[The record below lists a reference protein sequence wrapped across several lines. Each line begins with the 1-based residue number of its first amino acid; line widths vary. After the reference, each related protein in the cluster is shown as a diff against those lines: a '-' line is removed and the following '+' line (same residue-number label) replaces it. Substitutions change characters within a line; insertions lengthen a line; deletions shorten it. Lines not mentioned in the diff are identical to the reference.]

1 MRLPELLFAEIADDV
16 VLILPQ
22 HAEGR
27 TDVVVLQHRTVIVQ
41 HSHFRPVNIQVNTA
55 VIQRDYFRPVNM

>member
-1 MRLPELLFAEIADDV
+1 MGLPELLLAEIADDV

-27 TDVVVLQHRTVIVQ
+27 TDVVVLQHRAVIVQ
-41 HSHFRPVNIQVNTA
+41 HSHFG
-55 VIQRDYFRPVNM
+55 PVNM